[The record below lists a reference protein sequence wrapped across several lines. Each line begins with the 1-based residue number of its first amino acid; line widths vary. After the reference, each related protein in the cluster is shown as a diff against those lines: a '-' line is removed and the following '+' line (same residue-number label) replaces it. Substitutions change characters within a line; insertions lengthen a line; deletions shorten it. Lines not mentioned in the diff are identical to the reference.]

1 MKRIELA
8 FPFEAIR
15 GLLGSK
21 QDLRYAENDN
31 KAFESPAGKVNYAR
45 NYEPRLVGAKVAR
58 TGLKYFAVKTKAA
71 FKNTAQALKQ
81 CALMGATSAI
91 YGISIANATLKAQL
105 EAAFALAVAAGYEGT
120 FHKWVTNNIRVK
132 LANNAPTIV
141 IAIGAVSVNL
151 GNNPYS
157 DAETAIAI
165 TSKMLVK
172 FWNQLKVDGATFYV
186 GNAKAIAVED
196 SDFDFVC
203 GTERINVL
211 GLTLQTIGQEQYVKL
226 GSQYLLDE
234 SLTYVTNGS
243 MIYNNNRY
251 TLTDTAPQA

>member
-1 MKRIELA
+1 MKRIEFA
-8 FPFEAIR
+8 FPVEAMR
-15 GLLGSK
+15 GTMGSK

-45 NYEPRLVGAKVAR
+45 NYEPRVVGAKVAR

-91 YGISIANATLKAQL
+91 YGISIADATLKAQL
-105 EAAFALAVAAGYEGT
+105 EAAFALAVASGYEGT
-120 FHKWVTNNIRVK
+120 FHKWVTNNIRAK
-132 LANNAPTIV
+132 LKANAPTIV

-157 DAETAIAI
+157 DASTAIAI

-172 FWNQLKVDGATFYV
+172 FWKQLCADGIQFNV
-186 GNAKAIAVED
+186 GNEIGIGFSDTEFDAIID
-196 SDFDFVC
+196 NQ
-203 GTERINVL
+203 RINVL
-211 GLTLQTIGQEQYVKL
+211 GLSSSVVGGVSYIKKGNQW
-226 GSQYLLDE
+226 LLNS
-234 SLTYVTNGS
+234 SLTYAKMDDVVADGDQF
-243 MIYNNNRY
+243 

>member
-8 FPFEAIR
+8 FPFDAIR

-71 FKNTAQALKQ
+71 FKSTSQSLKQ

-120 FHKWVTNNIRVK
+120 FHKWVTNNIRAK
-132 LANNAPTIV
+132 LAANVPTIV
-141 IAIGAVSVNL
+141 IAIGAVYVNL
-151 GNNPYS
+151 GNNPFS
-157 DAETAIAI
+157 DASTAIAI

-172 FWNQLKVDGATFYV
+172 FWNQLCQGGYKFKVANEYGIATS
-186 GNAKAIAVED
+186 GN
-196 SDFDFVC
+196 DFDAII
-203 GTERINVL
+203 GTARLNVL
-211 GLTLQTIGQEQYVKL
+211 GLSVATVGANEYVKK
-226 GSQYLLDE
+226 GSQWLLADDLSYVE
-234 SLTYVTNGS
+234 SSSDIQEDGV
-243 MIYNNNRY
+243 Y
-251 TLTDTAPQA
+251 TLTDTAPEA